1 MKRFIS
7 KYRYEFMF
15 FITLVCYL
23 IYYIPV
29 IDEVTSWCITPYALS
44 YRLGFIS
51 RGLIGSLLRFFIPNL
66 TIKHIYIFILAN
78 ILLLCAL
85 TIFFMHK
92 IAVREYD
99 ESKSG
104 IIFLLGLFLVNPA
117 SIAFLFYWGNYG
129 RFDMYLIMTLII
141 SAILIMDD
149 VCVWIIPF
157 LCVGAVLT
165 HQAFVFQYYPA
176 VLVLVYYFAFVLK
189 KKYGRSIFAMTL
201 LLPCITFIYM
211 QFFSSIN
218 YSYSDTMAIIDAT
231 TDLPADYITQDM
243 MVKLEYYS
251 SVFDTFGVFVKI
263 PLARNI
269 IKSVVVLAVISPML
283 KLIADIWKEFA
294 AAQSSFIAK
303 LFPVFILA
311 AQLPMFVLTCDYGR
325 DYSAII
331 ISNFVVI
338 FTLYALKDAGI
349 TKAVS
354 RLSDNLK
361 AHPAYY
367 VFVIVLCATVGK
379 FTAADI
385 ADIGD
390 RFYRI
395 FESFVL

>member
-1 MKRFIS
+1 
-7 KYRYEFMF
+7 
-15 FITLVCYL
+15 
-23 IYYIPV
+23 
-29 IDEVTSWCITPYALS
+29 
-44 YRLGFIS
+44 
-51 RGLIGSLLRFFIPNL
+51 
-66 TIKHIYIFILAN
+66 
-78 ILLLCAL
+78 
-85 TIFFMHK
+85 
-92 IAVREYD
+92 
-99 ESKSG
+99 
-104 IIFLLGLFLVNPA
+104 
-117 SIAFLFYWGNYG
+117 
-129 RFDMYLIMTLII
+129 
-141 SAILIMDD
+141 
-149 VCVWIIPF
+149 
-157 LCVGAVLT
+157 
-165 HQAFVFQYYPA
+165 
-176 VLVLVYYFAFVLK
+176 
-189 KKYGRSIFAMTL
+189 
-201 LLPCITFIYM
+201 
-211 QFFSSIN
+211 
-218 YSYSDTMAIIDAT
+218 
-231 TDLPADYITQDM
+231 M

>member
-1 MKRFIS
+1 
-7 KYRYEFMF
+7 
-15 FITLVCYL
+15 
-23 IYYIPV
+23 V

-92 IAVREYD
+92 IAVRAYD

-269 IKSVVVLAVISPML
+269 IKSVVALAVISPML